1 MCSPCAGGVFPFW
14 DILFPS
20 WEYAPI
26 IQLFDDFAKHEYNG
40 GMNIFESVVLGLT
53 QGLTE
58 FIPVS
63 SSGHLEI
70 VQRLLDGGAR
80 ADDFH
85 LFLELI
91 NFGTLIALLIF
102 YRKRI
107 LKILNDVFKKRN
119 YHMAVNLLLTSI
131 PAGIIGVLLSK
142 FIEGAS
148 FFSSLY
154 TIAIAMGVIGILM
167 IFVEKLPKLSK
178 VSDEEKLPHGR
189 ALSIGLIQTL
199 ALIPGVSRSGSTIL
213 AGRVMG
219 MNSKSAANYS
229 FMASIPI
236 MIGVCLKSLV
246 SSSSRAYI
254 SENFGMLLLSN
265 LVAFIF
271 GMLAL
276 KFVMKF
282 LEQKNALSA
291 FGYYRV
297 ILASVILIVLLVQ

>member
-1 MCSPCAGGVFPFW
+1 MS
-14 DILFPS
+14 
-20 WEYAPI
+20 
-26 IQLFDDFAKHEYNG
+26 
-40 GMNIFESVVLGLT
+40 IFEAIVLGLT
-53 QGLTE
+53 QGITE

-70 VQRLLDGGAR
+70 MQRLLGAGAR

-85 LFLELI
+85 FFLELI
-91 NFGTLIALLIF
+91 NFGTLIALLWY

-107 LKILNDVFKKRN
+107 AKILNDIFKKKDW
-119 YHMAVNLLLTSI
+119 HMAINLLLTSI
-131 PAGIIGVLLSK
+131 PAGIIGVLLSH
-142 FIEGAS
+142 FIEENG

-154 TIAIAMGVIGILM
+154 TIAIAMGVVGLLM
-167 IFVEKLPKLSK
+167 IFVDKLPHLSK
-178 VSDEEKLPHGR
+178 VKDEEKLTPKR

-199 ALIPGVSRSGSTIL
+199 ALIPGVSRSGSTII
-213 AGRVMG
+213 AGRLMG
-219 MNSKSAANYS
+219 MDSKASANYS

-254 SENFGMLLLSN
+254 ADNAGMLLLSN
-265 LVAFIF
+265 VVAFIS

-276 KFVMKF
+276 TFVIKF
-282 LEQKNALSA
+282 LEKKKALSA

-297 ILASVILIVLLVQ
+297 ILASIILIILLVQ

>member
-1 MCSPCAGGVFPFW
+1 
-14 DILFPS
+14 
-20 WEYAPI
+20 
-26 IQLFDDFAKHEYNG
+26 
-40 GMNIFESVVLGLT
+40 MNIFESIILGLT
-53 QGLTE
+53 QGITE

-70 VQRLLDGGAR
+70 VQRLLGGGGR
-80 ADDFH
+80 AEDFH
-85 LFLELI
+85 FFLELI
-91 NFGTLIALLIF
+91 NFGTLIALLWF

-107 LKILNDVFKKRN
+107 AKIFNDIFKKHDW
-119 YHMAVNLLLTSI
+119 HMAINLLLTSI
-131 PAGIIGVLLSK
+131 PAGIIGVLLSD
-142 FIEGAS
+142 FIESNG

-154 TIAIAMGVIGILM
+154 TIAIAIGAIGILM
-167 IFVEKLPKLSK
+167 IIVDKLPHLSK
-178 VSDEEKLPHGR
+178 VKSEEELPHKR
-189 ALSIGLIQTL
+189 AFGIGLIQTL

-213 AGRVMG
+213 AGRIMG
-219 MNSKSAANYS
+219 MNSKDSANYS
-229 FMASIPI
+229 FMASLPI

-265 LVAFIF
+265 AIAFVS

-276 KFVMKF
+276 KFVMKY
-282 LEQKNALSA
+282 LEKKNALAS

>member
-1 MCSPCAGGVFPFW
+1 
-14 DILFPS
+14 
-20 WEYAPI
+20 
-26 IQLFDDFAKHEYNG
+26 
-40 GMNIFESVVLGLT
+40 MNIFEAIVLGLV

-70 VQRLLDGGAR
+70 AQRLLDGGAR
-80 ADDFH
+80 AGDFH
-85 LFLELI
+85 FFLELI
-91 NFGTLIALLIF
+91 NFGTLFALLWY

-107 LKILNDVFKKRN
+107 AKILRQVFVEKDW
-119 YHMAVNLLLTSI
+119 HMAINLLLTSI
-131 PAGIIGVLLSK
+131 PAGLIGILLSK
-142 FIEGAS
+142 FIESNG

-154 TIAIAMGVIGILM
+154 TIAIAIGVVGILM
-167 IFVEKLPKLSK
+167 IFVEKLPHLSK
-178 VSDEEKLPHGR
+178 VKNEEKLSHPR
-189 ALSIGLIQTL
+189 AFAIGLAQTF

-219 MNSKSAANYS
+219 MDSKASANYS

-254 SENFGMLLLSN
+254 VDNAPMLILSN
-265 LVAFIF
+265 IVAFAS

-276 KFVMKF
+276 TFVMKF
-282 LEQKNALSA
+282 LEKKGALSA

-297 ILASVILIVLLVQ
+297 VLASIILIILLVQ

>member
-1 MCSPCAGGVFPFW
+1 M
-14 DILFPS
+14 
-20 WEYAPI
+20 I
-26 IQLFDDFAKHEYNG
+26 IQLFDAFSKHKYNKN
-40 GMNIFESVVLGLT
+40 MNIFESIVLGLT

-70 VQRLLDGGAR
+70 IQRLLGAGAR

-85 LFLELI
+85 FFLELI
-91 NFGTLIALLIF
+91 NFGTLFALLWY

-107 LKILNDVFKKRN
+107 AKILGDVFKKKDW
-119 YHMAVNLLLTSI
+119 HMAINLLLTSI
-131 PAGIIGVLLSK
+131 PAGIIGFLLSD
-142 FIEGAS
+142 FIESNG

-167 IFVEKLPKLSK
+167 IFVDKLPHLSK
-178 VSDEEKLPHGR
+178 VKDEEKLPHKR
-189 ALSIGLIQTL
+189 AFSIGLIQTL

-229 FMASIPI
+229 FLASLPI

-254 SENFGMLLLSN
+254 ATNAGTLALSN
-265 LVAFIF
+265 LIAFVS

-276 KFVMKF
+276 TFVMKF
-282 LEQKNALSA
+282 LEKKNALSA

-297 ILASVILIVLLVQ
+297 ILASIILIILLVQ

>member
-1 MCSPCAGGVFPFW
+1 
-14 DILFPS
+14 
-20 WEYAPI
+20 
-26 IQLFDDFAKHEYNG
+26 
-40 GMNIFESVVLGLT
+40 MNIFEAIILGLT

-70 VQRLLDGGAR
+70 VQRLLGAGAR
-80 ADDFH
+80 AEDFH
-85 LFLELI
+85 FFLELI
-91 NFGTLIALLIF
+91 NFGTLFALLWY

-107 LKILNDVFKKRN
+107 AKLLHQVFVEKDW
-119 YHMAVNLLLTSI
+119 HMAINLLLTSI
-131 PAGIIGVLLSK
+131 PAGLIGILLSK
-142 FIEGAS
+142 FIELNG

-154 TIAIAMGVIGILM
+154 TIAIAIGVVGILM
-167 IFVEKLPKLSK
+167 IFVDKLPHLSNVK
-178 VSDEEKLPHGR
+178 NEEKLSHPR
-189 ALSIGLIQTL
+189 ALIIGLTQTL

-219 MNSKSAANYS
+219 MDSKAAANYS

-254 SENFGMLLLSN
+254 ADNAPMLVLSN
-265 LVAFIF
+265 IVAFVS

-276 KFVMKF
+276 TFVMKF
-282 LEQKNALSA
+282 LEKKGALSA

-297 ILASVILIVLLVQ
+297 ILATIVLIVLIIH

>member
-1 MCSPCAGGVFPFW
+1 MS
-14 DILFPS
+14 
-20 WEYAPI
+20 
-26 IQLFDDFAKHEYNG
+26 
-40 GMNIFESVVLGLT
+40 IFESIILGLT
-53 QGLTE
+53 QGVTE

-63 SSGHLEI
+63 SSGHLEL
-70 VQRLLDGGAR
+70 VQRLLDGGGR
-80 ADDFH
+80 AEDFH

-91 NFGTLIALLIF
+91 NFGTLIALLF
-102 YRKRI
+102 YYRKRI
-107 LKILNDVFKKRN
+107 MQILKDVFVKKDW
-119 YHMAVNLLLTSI
+119 HMAINLLLTSI

-154 TIAIAMGVIGILM
+154 TIAIAMGIVGLLM
-167 IFVEKLPKLSK
+167 IFVDKLPHLSK
-178 VSDEEKLPHGR
+178 VKSEKELSHKR
-189 ALSIGLIQTL
+189 ALSIGLFQTF

-219 MNSKSAANYS
+219 MNSKDSANYS

-246 SSSSRAYI
+246 SSSSREYMSA
-254 SENFGMLLLSN
+254 NFGMLILSN

-276 KFVMKF
+276 TFVIKF
-282 LEQKNALSA
+282 LEKKKALSM

-297 ILASVILIVLLVQ
+297 VLSIIVLIILTLS

>member
-1 MCSPCAGGVFPFW
+1 MNF
-14 DILFPS
+14 
-20 WEYAPI
+20 
-26 IQLFDDFAKHEYNG
+26 
-40 GMNIFESVVLGLT
+40 MNIFESIILGLV
-53 QGLTE
+53 QGITE

-70 VQRLLDGGAR
+70 TQRLIGAGAR
-80 ADDFH
+80 AEDFH
-85 LFLELI
+85 FFLELI
-91 NFGTLIALLIF
+91 NFGTLFALLWY

-107 LKILNDVFKKRN
+107 AKILNDVFKKKDW
-119 YHMAVNLLLTSI
+119 HMAINLLLTSI
-131 PAGIIGVLLSK
+131 PAGIIGFLLSD
-142 FIEGAS
+142 FIESNG

-167 IFVEKLPKLSK
+167 IIVDKLPHLSK
-178 VSDEEKLPHGR
+178 VKDEEKLPHKR
-189 ALSIGLIQTL
+189 AFSIGLIQTL

-219 MNSKSAANYS
+219 MDSKASANYS
-229 FMASIPI
+229 FMASLPI

-254 SENFGMLLLSN
+254 AAN
-265 LVAFIF
+265 A

-276 KFVMKF
+276 SNIIAFASGMLALTFVIKF
-282 LEQKNALSA
+282 LEKKNALSA

-297 ILASVILIVLLVQ
+297 ILASIILIILLVQ